1 LDNDAM
7 TQWFSEQQCM
17 LTEEDLDAA
26 SLHRVASGVAGVY
39 THRAPGK
46 ETANEDAAVT
56 LALDGDQGLIAI
68 ADGAG
73 GFRAGEVASRLAIEA
88 LSEAARAAF
97 AAGLPLRDAI
107 LTGIEN
113 ANQNVLNL
121 GIGAATTLVAVEIQ
135 ARTIRTYHV
144 GDSMALVVGQRGKI
158 KLQTVSHSPVGYA
171 VEAGVLDA
179 AEALQHEERHLVSN
193 FIGTADM
200 RVEIGSTLELAR
212 RDTVVI
218 ASDGLF
224 DNLHIPEIA
233 ELVRCGP
240 IPVVMG
246 NLVGTARQRMLAPD
260 ASMPSKPDDLTAI
273 VYRLA

>member
-1 LDNDAM
+1 
-7 TQWFSEQQCM
+7 M

-26 SLHRVASGVAGVY
+26 SLQRVAGGVAGVY

-73 GFRAGEVASRLAIEA
+73 GFRAGEVASRLAVEA
-88 LSEAARAAF
+88 LSGAVVDAF

-135 ARTIRTYHV
+135 GRTIRTYHV
-144 GDSMALVVGQRGKI
+144 GDSMALVVGQRGRI

-171 VEAGVLDA
+171 VEAGVLDEG
-179 AEALQHEERHLVSN
+179 EALQHEERHLVSN

-240 IPVVMG
+240 IQTVMHNVVAA
-246 NLVGTARQRMLAPD
+246 ARQRMLAAD
-260 ASMPSKPDDLTAI
+260 TALPSKPDDLTAI